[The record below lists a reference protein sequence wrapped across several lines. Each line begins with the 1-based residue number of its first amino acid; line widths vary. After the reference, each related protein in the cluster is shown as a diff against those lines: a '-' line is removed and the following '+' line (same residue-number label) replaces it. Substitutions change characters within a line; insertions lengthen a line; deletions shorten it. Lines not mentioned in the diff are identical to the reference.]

1 MTQIYRPTSGA
12 DAPSTPVDLPRAP
25 IGAHRNASAYLP
37 EPGLI
42 DAVNVALL
50 LRQPL
55 IVTGE
60 PGTGKTM
67 LAYSVAAALGL
78 PDPLVFET
86 KSTSQAQDLF
96 YTYDTL
102 GRFTD
107 KELVGA
113 GAAKDYL
120 TFNALGEAIVRSRPP
135 EDLADILPPRFEHA
149 APRRTVVL
157 IDEVEKAPRD
167 FPNDILNEIERMFF
181 KIPELGNRRIE
192 ADPALDP
199 VVVMTN
205 NSEKSLPDAFLRR
218 CIFYHI
224 EFPTG
229 ERLTDIVLSQLSST
243 FEPGAALMRDAVTF
257 ILEIRSDYMD
267 LQKRPGTSEFLTWLH
282 AMVAMGA
289 DSNQPLSS
297 EDQKVIARRALSSLV
312 KLQDDWRKVDATLQ
326 SWGDDT
332 AR

>member
-1 MTQIYRPTSGA
+1 MTQIYRPISGS
-12 DAPSTPVDLPRAP
+12 DVPSTPVELPRSP
-25 IGAHRNASAYLP
+25 IGVQRDASAYLP
-37 EPGLI
+37 EPGLV

-67 LAYSVAAALGL
+67 LAYSVASTLGL
-78 PDPLVFET
+78 PVPLAFDT

-107 KELVGA
+107 KELGGA
-113 GAAKDYL
+113 GAAKNYL

-135 EDLADILPPRFEHA
+135 EDLVDILPPGFEHTA
-149 APRRTVVL
+149 ARRSVVL
-157 IDEVEKAPRD
+157 VDEVEKAPRD

-192 ADPALDP
+192 ADPSFDP

-218 CIFYHI
+218 CVFYHI
-224 EFPTG
+224 EFPSG
-229 ERLTDIVLSQLSST
+229 ERLTDIVLSQLPSI
-243 FEPGAALMRDAVTF
+243 FEAGSALMRDAVAF
-257 ILEIRSDYMD
+257 ILEIRSDYVD
-267 LQKRPGTSEFLTWLH
+267 LEKRPGTSEFLNWLH

-289 DSNQPLSS
+289 DPTQPLSAA
-297 EDQKVIARRALSSLV
+297 EQKDIARRTLSSLV
-312 KLQDDWRKVDATLQ
+312 KLQDDWRKVEATLQ
-326 SWGDDT
+326 SRGDER
-332 AR
+332 A